1 MNSLH
6 IKIDLNHRKTKFFT
20 ILIKSEIRNL
30 FFSSH
35 YHTIWSFFTFFD
47 HFLPFLNRFW
57 SILIDFDRFWSILID
72 FNRFWSILI
81 KSEIRNSFFSS
92 HCHMIW
98 SFLIIFDHFWSF
110 FIFFDRFLPFL
121 NRFWSIS
128 IDFDRFWLILIDF
141 DRFLCVFSIENMFF
155 FVIKNT
161 QINVNM
167 MIIYVKK
174 SLILINNQK
183 KKSRLR
189 RAPFRENPWVESKSS
204 TARCAGAQWREKIRN
219 YWKS

>member
-6 IKIDLNHRKTKFFT
+6 IKIDLNHRKTKFPT

-92 HCHMIW
+92 HCHIIW
-98 SFLIIFDHFWSF
+98 SFCTIFDHFWSF
-110 FIFFDRFLPFL
+110 LIIFYF
-121 NRFWSIS
+121 FWSSLIV
-128 IDFDRFWLILIDF
+128 FKPILIDF
-141 DRFLCVFSIENMFF
+141 DRFWS
-155 FVIKNT
+155 
-161 QINVNM
+161 
-167 MIIYVKK
+167 
-174 SLILINNQK
+174 ILIDFN
-183 KKSRLR
+183 R
-189 RAPFRENPWVESKSS
+189 FW
-204 TARCAGAQWREKIRN
+204 
-219 YWKS
+219 